1 MITHTLIS
9 LEYLRIKEENG
20 KGISMDDILTAG
32 KPLSLTEKNIE
43 DKALIKYPVIADYL
57 GMSGDGTKN
66 FGKDF
71 NFLRRESYIQA
82 LKDLL

>member
-1 MITHTLIS
+1 MVTHTLIS
-9 LEYLRIKEENG
+9 LEYLRIKYENG
-20 KGISMDDILTAG
+20 IGINLNDILSAG

-43 DKALIKYPVIADYL
+43 DSALIKYPVVANYL
-57 GMSGDGTKN
+57 GKSGDGTKN

-71 NFLRRESYIQA
+71 NLPRRESYIQA